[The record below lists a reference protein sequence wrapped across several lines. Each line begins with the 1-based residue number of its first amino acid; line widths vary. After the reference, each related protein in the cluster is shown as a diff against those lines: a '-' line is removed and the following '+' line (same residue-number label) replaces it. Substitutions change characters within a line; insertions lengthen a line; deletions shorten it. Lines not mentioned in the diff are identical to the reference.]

1 MFRLTE
7 SLATG
12 KLMKDGTILSSYDVE
27 DGHTVHLVAKP
38 PRAVVAPTVTSAP
51 SIEQEDDIPPRLRY
65 RDANGDS
72 PDVNAIERGRTR
84 LRNLMNSID
93 SLERN
98 VEARSMTP
106 PGIREPNVRRPMM
119 TSRRRIPGLDSSTET
134 LSNIDRL
141 RNALEARRNIA
152 EINDRTVRMQSR
164 FLREADRLDEDQRRI
179 ASDRRR
185 WPFDG
190 QAEQNTETMAS
201 DMGLSSNGTT
211 APVNLDHI
219 MQGMMTLRT
228 VLSTVAVQPTASDAE
243 RSVSLDGEEIAEDFV
258 QESTSSRGHVSPD
271 GRRVVRGRR
280 RFFVGQWL
288 DVRDTVNQWLES
300 TVIDMSE
307 DKVLVHYHG
316 WPSRWDEWID
326 FDSERI
332 AAFRTR
338 TTHTLNVQHMSPV
351 PSTRLSNVP
360 SVGSNSVLH
369 MVTEVRDMMHAILP
383 HIERFA
389 ELCEQEEDQGMA
401 SAEEELEARARYR
414 EDLSEMAHLVSPLF
428 DRFGRVLADSA
439 RCLDPLMRQELQQN
453 SQQRRQLRASISRG
467 NGYQTPEQRLTAASS
482 SMRSNLIDEDTS
494 VAVRDL
500 VTSVAPV
507 PVETNRPRRSI
518 DVHIHAIVSPSSLS
532 SLASLARATSMDPSE
547 NNVNR
552 FQAPRTP
559 PVGSV
564 FDDAFGLPSLRRP
577 QGGSNEARAILND
590 EEDETHQTDQSRT
603 PLLGSYRRQGN
614 SRRRRQVESNLDAF
628 LADDFF
634 GPSYSASEDEDSDN
648 SSDQA
653 SPANSRGSAS
663 AQYQPPL
670 TQNSVDSA
678 PTLGVIPEI
687 VQAEARARANEIQR
701 GANER
706 LRGESSSSSSSGS
719 SSTSSTGYPTFL
731 EVMRRTLSGVR
742 NFGFSSNSS
751 RQADADGQ
759 ESEAVNTASPSLPSR
774 SSSVNSSLT
783 DQELNN
789 EAVSP
794 RSSPTSSASNH
805 ILEDLD
811 DLD

>member
-1 MFRLTE
+1 
-7 SLATG
+7 
-12 KLMKDGTILSSYDVE
+12 MKDGTMLSNYDVE

-38 PRAVVAPTVTSAP
+38 PRAAIAPTVSSA
-51 SIEQEDDIPPRLRY
+51 SSTEQEDAIPPRMRY
-65 RDANGDS
+65 GDANGNS

-93 SLERN
+93 ALERN

-106 PGIREPNVRRPMM
+106 PGIREPDVRRPVMS
-119 TSRRRIPGLDSSTET
+119 SRRRIPGLDSSTET

-141 RNALEARRNIA
+141 RSALEARRNIA
-152 EINDRTVRMQSR
+152 EINDRTARMQSR
-164 FLREADRLDEDQRRI
+164 FLREADRMAEDQRR
-179 ASDRRR
+179 DRR
-185 WPFDG
+185 WPFGD
-190 QAEQNTETMAS
+190 QPEQSAAAMAS
-201 DMGLSSNGTT
+201 DMGLSSNETMT
-211 APVNLDHI
+211 PINLDHI
-219 MQGMMTLRT
+219 MQGMMTMRT
-228 VLSTVAVQPTASDAE
+228 VLSTAAVPPAQSDIE
-243 RSVSLDGEEIAEDFV
+243 QSDDHEDEELGDVVSETMPLREP
-258 QESTSSRGHVSPD
+258 ESPG

-351 PSTRLSNVP
+351 PTTRLSNPP
-360 SVGSNSVLH
+360 SAGSTNVRH

-389 ELCEQEEDQGMA
+389 ELCEQDEDQGMA
-401 SAEEELEARARYR
+401 SAEEELDARARH
-414 EDLSEMAHLVSPLF
+414 EADLSEMAHLVSPLF
-428 DRFGRVLADSA
+428 DRFGRILADSA
-439 RCLDPLMRQELQQN
+439 RCLDPLMRPELQQN
-453 SQQRRQLRASISRG
+453 SQQRRQLRASINRG
-467 NGYQTPEQRLTAASS
+467 SGYQTPEQRLAAASS
-482 SMRSNLIDEDTS
+482 SMRSNLIDEDTA

-500 VTSVAPV
+500 VTTAAPV
-507 PVETNRPRRSI
+507 PPENNRPRRSI

-532 SLASLARATSMDPSE
+532 SLASLARATTMDQSE
-547 NNVNR
+547 NHPHR
-552 FQAPRTP
+552 LQTPRTP

-564 FDDAFGLPSLRRP
+564 FDDPFGLPSLRRP
-577 QGGSNEARAILND
+577 QGGNDDERAILND
-590 EEDETHQTDQSRT
+590 IDDGRDDHEADQSRT

-614 SRRRRQVESNLDAF
+614 TRRRRQVESNLDAF

-634 GPSYSASEDEDSDN
+634 GPSYSASEDDDDSDN
-648 SSDQA
+648 SSDEA

-663 AQYQPPL
+663 TQYQPPSAI
-670 TQNSVDSA
+670 NSVNA
-678 PTLGVIPEI
+678 VPTLGVIPEI
-687 VQAEARARANEIQR
+687 AQAEARARANENQ
-701 GANER
+701 R

-742 NFGFSSNSS
+742 NFGFSSN
-751 RQADADGQ
+751 RQADENGREFETPNVATP
-759 ESEAVNTASPSLPSR
+759 NLPSPS
-774 SSSVNSSLT
+774 SSAESFLT
-783 DQELNN
+783 DQGLND
-789 EAVSP
+789 EAPSTHSTP
-794 RSSPTSSASNH
+794 SSSTSNH